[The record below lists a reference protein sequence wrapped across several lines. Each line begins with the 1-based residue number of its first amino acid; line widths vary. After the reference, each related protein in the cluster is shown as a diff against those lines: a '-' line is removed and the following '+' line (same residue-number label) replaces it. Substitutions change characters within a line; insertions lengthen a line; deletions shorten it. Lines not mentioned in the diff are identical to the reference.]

1 MNVCTLATFSS
12 NINPGSSCLIYA
24 EVAHGAQETAPG
36 GAERAEST
44 TTQASE
50 AEPGG
55 GSGAQP
61 GGARGAYRPEATP
74 GGGSGAGAGAVP
86 RRRSGPLKSAA
97 LLPSPPNTLSSRPD
111 PPSSHHVSSPLPPEG
126 PRARE
131 AGETGRMAL

>member
-1 MNVCTLATFSS
+1 MNVCTQATFSS

-36 GAERAEST
+36 EAERAEST
-44 TTQASE
+44 TPASE

-61 GGARGAYRPEATP
+61 RGARGADRPEATP

-86 RRRSGPLKSAA
+86 RRRRGPLTSAA

-131 AGETGRMAL
+131 AGETERMAL